1 MHKIF
6 SLLIITLLLIV
17 SNTVFSQTLYSV
29 ELSNFSFTP
38 TQLTISVGD
47 TVRWTNTQ
55 GFHNVVADDN
65 SFTSGAAS
73 SSNWVYEFVFN
84 TAASFPYYCS
94 VHGGP
99 GGVGMSGVI
108 IVEEATGVT
117 GVNNPVDKFGLNQNY
132 PNPFNPSTNI
142 SYRLPFRSHVTLKV
156 YNIIGN
162 EVATLVNEEKPA
174 GKNDVVFNTS
184 SVPGGLSSGVYFYK
198 LQAGSFFE
206 VKEMI
211 LLK

>member
-1 MHKIF
+1 MKRLY
-6 SLLIITLLLIV
+6 SLIIITLLLIL
-17 SNTVFSQTLYSV
+17 SNTVFSQTSYAV
-29 ELSNFSFTP
+29 EVSNNVFTP
-38 TQLTISVGD
+38 AQLTISVGD

-73 SSNWVYEFVFN
+73 SSSWVYEFVFN
-84 TAASFPYYCS
+84 TVGSFPYYCS
-94 VHGGP
+94 VHGGT

-108 IVEEATGVT
+108 TVEEPTGVT
-117 GVNNPVDKFGLNQNY
+117 GVNIKVDKFELNQNY
-132 PNPFNPSTNI
+132 PNPFNPVTNI
-142 SYRLPFRSHVTLKV
+142 SYQLPIRSHITLKV

-174 GKNDVVFNTS
+174 GTYNVQFTTNNLQ
-184 SVPGGLSSGVYFYK
+184 LSSGVYFYRI
-198 LQAGSFFE
+198 QAGSFIE
-206 VKEMI
+206 AKEMI